1 MKIWHPEED
10 LWHIVKNLE
19 KSGPIGTQCENDVVG
34 AFTTP
39 SVESQEGI
47 FTDEFTLSPSHEVAP
62 VKDQGTMT
70 SSQTQVCNTTTQTT
84 IENKSVLLDVDTQT
98 DKILDHDFE
107 ITLGKQ

>member
-1 MKIWHPEED
+1 MKIGHPEED

-34 AFTTP
+34 AFNTP

-47 FTDEFTLSPSHEVAP
+47 FTDEFTLSPSHDVAP

-70 SSQTQVCNTTTQTT
+70 SS
-84 IENKSVLLDVDTQT
+84 
-98 DKILDHDFE
+98 
-107 ITLGKQ
+107 